1 MEKILVLGNEFLE
14 EDSFAKKVCEN
25 MNFTGINDSF
35 ELMDALQT
43 DEDVIIID
51 VVKGLN
57 HVARIQKEDLR
68 NDSFLS
74 AHDLDAGFLITLLS
88 PEVKIIGIP
97 QNGNIEEI
105 RKELLKILKPIDF

>member
-25 MNFTGINDSF
+25 MSFTNINDSF

-43 DEDVIIID
+43 DEDIIIID
-51 VVKGLN
+51 VVKDLN
-57 HVARIQKEDLR
+57 RVVRIEKEDLK

-74 AHDLDAGFLITLLS
+74 AHDFDAGFLITLLS

-97 QNGNIEEI
+97 QAGNPEEI
-105 RKELLKILKPIDF
+105 RKELLKLLKPVNF

>member
-25 MNFTGINDSF
+25 MSFTSINDSF

-43 DEDVIIID
+43 DDDIIIID
-51 VVKGLN
+51 VVKNLN
-57 HVARIQKEDLR
+57 KVVKIEKDELR

-74 AHDLDAGFLITLLS
+74 AHDFDAGFLITLLS

-97 QNGNIEEI
+97 QTGDLEEV
-105 RKELLKILKPIDF
+105 RKDLLKVLKPVNF